1 MEQNEHDEGSHRSG
15 TVPFAAAVVAAF
27 HTLGPAG
34 IPLLFVGLALY
45 GCEMERR
52 DGRTAWVS
60 GFTNANFCFDTFT

>member
-1 MEQNEHDEGSHRSG
+1 MTKAAIEAELYL
-15 TVPFAAAVVAAF
+15 FAAAVITPL

-60 GFTNANFCFDTFT
+60 GFTNANLFDTFT